1 MFKSLYCIRNAHNN
15 GKVLTNIG
23 KTQVNLLKSNWR
35 NMKDIELI
43 ITDNSPKSIKT
54 TNQIFDNVPIIP
66 LNLHNEEIDYDRKL
80 NMFFNTLKDRQEC
93 MIAYVGH
100 SKFINT
106 VKCADLYYKPF
117 KKHVKRAHPYLVEL
131 TFKRDFCDN

>member
-15 GKVLTNIG
+15 GNVLTNIG

-43 ITDNSPKSIKT
+43 ITDNAPKSIKT

-66 LNLHNEEIDYDRKL
+66 LNLHNEDIDYDIKL
-80 NMFFNTLKDRQEC
+80 NMFYKTLMNRKEC

-100 SKFINT
+100 NKFINT
-106 VKCADLYYKPF
+106 VKCSSTHYKPL
-117 KKHVKRAHPYLVEL
+117 KSRLKRAHPYLVEL
-131 TFKRDFCDN
+131 TFNRGLCDN

>member
-15 GKVLTNIG
+15 GKVLTNVG
-23 KTQVNLLKSNWR
+23 KTQVNFLKSNWR

-54 TNQIFDNVPIIP
+54 TNQLFDNVPIIE
-66 LNLHNEEIDYDRKL
+66 LDLYTDINYDRKL
-80 NMFFNTLKDRQEC
+80 NMFFNTLKDRKEC

-100 SKFINT
+100 GKFINK
-106 VKCADLYYKPF
+106 VKCSDLYYKPF
-117 KKHVKRAHPYLVEL
+117 KKYVKRAHPYLVEL

>member
-15 GKVLTNIG
+15 GKVLTNVG
-23 KTQVNLLKSNWR
+23 KTQVNFLKSNWR

-54 TNQIFDNVPIIP
+54 TNQLFDNVPIIE
-66 LNLHNEEIDYDRKL
+66 LDLHTDINYDRKL
-80 NMFFNTLKDRQEC
+80 NMFFNTLKDRKEC

-117 KKHVKRAHPYLVEL
+117 RTEIKRAHPYLVEL
-131 TFKRDFCDN
+131 TFKKDFCDN

>member
-15 GKVLTNIG
+15 GKVLTNVG
-23 KTQVNLLKSNWR
+23 KTQVNFLKSNWR

-54 TNQIFDNVPIIP
+54 TNQIFDNVPIIE
-66 LNLHNEEIDYDRKL
+66 LDLHTDTNYDRKL
-80 NMFFNTLKDRQEC
+80 NMFFNTLKGRKEC

-100 SKFINT
+100 SK
-106 VKCADLYYKPF
+106 VY
-117 KKHVKRAHPYLVEL
+117 
-131 TFKRDFCDN
+131 

>member
-15 GKVLTNIG
+15 VSVLTNVG
-23 KTQVNLLKSNWR
+23 KTQVNFLKSNWR

-54 TNQIFDNVPIIP
+54 TNQIFDNTPIIE
-66 LNLHNEEIDYDRKL
+66 LDLHTDINYDRKL
-80 NMFFNTLKDRQEC
+80 NMFFNTLKGRKEC

-117 KKHVKRAHPYLVEL
+117 KTHVKRAHPYLVEL
-131 TFKRDFCDN
+131 TFNRNFCDN